1 MEYLLLSFNKLRP
14 TTVANRA
21 TFRGK
26 LVMSTK
32 AAIAVVGTGWWAT
45 QAHIPSLV
53 NNPRVDVVLVD
64 KNPAALK
71 KAADKYGVEHAY
83 TNLAEALKQHPNIK
97 GAVVAVTHSAHFE
110 AGKEVLESGL
120 HLFMEKPMTVY
131 AKEAKELVDIADKKG
146 LQILVGYTFPYH
158 APLQE
163 ARKRVDDGL
172 LGDIEYVTCSMTSMT
187 IEFLRGKPEEY
198 QPVMG
203 YPVTGPGKAT
213 YSDPNVAGGG
223 QGHLQVTHSASMMFY
238 LAPSL
243 RAQTVSAFMNNLDCK
258 VDVCDAFAVRMEN
271 GAVATVGST
280 GDIGKGDGGIVEVH
294 LHGSRGRLL
303 VEAISGLMHMRL
315 HNGKEERIAPV
326 NPSYPAEVPAQKF
339 VELVLDGSKNYFPGK
354 TIGLYTVELLDAA
367 YRSAA
372 QEGMPVNV
380 ASLY

>member
-1 MEYLLLSFNKLRP
+1 M
-14 TTVANRA
+14 
-21 TFRGK
+21 
-26 LVMSTK
+26 MSTK
-32 AAIAVVGTGWWAT
+32 PAIAVVGTGWWAT

-71 KAADKYGVEHAY
+71 KAADAYGIKRAY
-83 TNLAEALKQHPNIK
+83 TSLAQALKETPTIK
-97 GAVVAVTHSAHFE
+97 GAVVAVPHRVHLE

-120 HLFMEKPMTVY
+120 HLLMEKPMTLY
-131 AKEAKELVDIADKKG
+131 AREAKELVDIADKKG
-146 LQILVGYTFPYH
+146 LQILVGYTYPYL

-203 YPVTGPGKAT
+203 YPVTGPGKST
-213 YSDPNVAGGG
+213 YSDPQVAGGG
-223 QGHLQVTHSASMMFY
+223 QGHLQITHSASMMFY
-238 LAPSL
+238 LAPTL
-243 RAQTVSAFMNNLDCK
+243 RAQAVSAFMSNLDCK

-271 GAVATVGST
+271 GAVATIGST

-294 LHGSRGRLL
+294 LHGSKGRLL
-303 VEAISGLMHMRL
+303 VDAISGLMYMRL
-315 HNGKEERIAPV
+315 HNGKEEQIAPV
-326 NPSYPAEVPAQKF
+326 NPPYPGEVPAQQF
-339 VELVLDGSKNYFPGK
+339 VNIILDGGKNDLPGK
-354 TIGLYTVELLDAA
+354 TVGLYTVEVLDAA

-372 QEGMPVNV
+372 QEGMPVKV